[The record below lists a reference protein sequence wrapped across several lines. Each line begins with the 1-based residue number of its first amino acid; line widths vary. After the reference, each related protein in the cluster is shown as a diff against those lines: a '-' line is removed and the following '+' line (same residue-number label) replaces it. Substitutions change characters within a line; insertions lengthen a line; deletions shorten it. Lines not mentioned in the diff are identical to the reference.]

1 MSGSD
6 VDDLLVRAR
15 RNLLSPAEKR
25 ELEPA
30 LDSLPEARL
39 LLRAGLAFDEQA
51 SALAGDEELVSA
63 LARRAEE
70 YSKARSRQS
79 APSPYAKTGARRRA
93 RGFSPWL
100 TAAAS
105 LIIGGVAGVAIAATF
120 WGIPFTSSAK
130 EPSASAPRSAAR
142 TRSAQAR
149 VATPVARDPLPVA
162 SAAEPSMSTP
172 APSASPAGP
181 VAYRE
186 PTARFRVTPAAEQE
200 SLADAPSAAQLYS
213 GANQARVRGDLNAA
227 IRGYQD
233 LQLRYPS
240 SAEATASR
248 LTLGNVYLVSRQPEL
263 ALAQFRAH
271 QATGGA
277 GFGVESLWGMALA
290 LRQLDRRAEEREALT
305 LLLSRYPASTYEA
318 AARRK
323 LEERD

>member
-25 ELEPA
+25 EVELT

-39 LLRAGLAFDEQA
+39 LLRAGLAFDEQT

-70 YSKARSRQS
+70 YAKARSRLS
-79 APSPYAKTGARRRA
+79 ALAPRTKLRRRRA
-93 RGFSPWL
+93 RFNPWI

-105 LIIGGVAGVAIAATF
+105 LMVGAVAGVAVAATF
-120 WGIPFTSSAK
+120 WGISLTTPRHESHAGALRNATRTTSAK
-130 EPSASAPRSAAR
+130 K
-142 TRSAQAR
+142 R
-149 VATPVARDPLPVA
+149 VATPVPREPPPVA
-162 SAAEPSMSTP
+162 SVAERSAIATE
-172 APSASPAGP
+172 PSASPAGTA
-181 VAYRE
+181 VSHE
-186 PTARFRVTPAAEQE
+186 PTARFRAAPRAAAETRALE
-200 SLADAPSAAQLYS
+200 PSAAQLYS
-213 GANQARVRGDLNAA
+213 AANQARVQGDLSAA
-227 IRGYQD
+227 IRGYLD
-233 LQLRYPS
+233 LQQRFPS
-240 SAEATASR
+240 TAEATASR
-248 LTLGNVYLVSRQPEL
+248 LTLGNVYLVAKQPVL

-277 GFGVESLWGMALA
+277 GFGAESLWGMALA
-290 LRQLDRRAEEREALT
+290 LRQLDRRPEEREALT
-305 LLLSRYPASTYEA
+305 LLLSRYAGSTYEA